1 MPKDTPNSEAAP
13 TTRNSGLEE
22 RLESW
27 GEIAAYLNC
36 EVRTAQ
42 RWEREGRLPVH
53 RLLLQKQGRVYAYK
67 SELDDWRRKRDP
79 RLEPDSDA
87 EKNGEAGGQT
97 DDDLRQPNREGFRW
111 RWALAVGLLAAV
123 IAGACLARIVW
134 KHYHPTSERMML
146 AVLPFENLSG
156 DPAQKYFSDGFTD
169 ELITE
174 VAHLS
179 NLGVIA
185 RTSVQNYP
193 GTPPKHIDQI
203 GRELHV
209 NYILEGTVIRD
220 ANRVRIIAR
229 LIQVSDQTDLWNES
243 YERNLEDILSLQ
255 RDVAEAIAGQIQVK
269 LPAQEQAR
277 LAPARPV
284 NPKAYDAYLRG
295 RYHLNKRNPQDITSS
310 IDYFQQAIHEDPNY
324 AVAYAGLADAYAL
337 LGSVGNDAQPP
348 RVAMPQAEENA
359 LKALALDNS
368 LAEAHASLAY
378 VKLSFD
384 WQGPEAGRHFKQA
397 LELNPS
403 YATGH
408 QWYALYL
415 VAMGRMNDAIAEIG
429 RAQQLDPLSVII
441 LTAAAHIFNQAGQ
454 YDKALEQCR
463 KALDLYPDFFLAHYV
478 QGRAYEQKGMLAEA
492 IAEFQKASDFSGGSP
507 ITMSALGHAYAVT
520 GKRKEA
526 GQLLAQLV
534 SLSKQRYVPA
544 VYMMGICVGLG
555 DNDQALLWMKQ
566 ALDDRCDYVIYLAYE
581 PGLSLRA
588 NPRFQDLMRQI
599 HLNP

>member
-1 MPKDTPNSEAAP
+1 MAKDANSEAAQAA
-13 TTRNSGLEE
+13 RNSGPGE

-79 RLEPDSDA
+79 RLESNRGSEPIEDNA
-87 EKNGEAGGQT
+87 GQT
-97 DDDLRQPNREGFRW
+97 GDISQSSRAGIRW
-111 RWALAVGLLAAV
+111 RWVLAVGLLVAAIV
-123 IAGACLARIVW
+123 GAYFAW
-134 KHYHPTSERMML
+134 KHYHPVSKSERMML

-156 DPAQKYFSDGFTD
+156 DTAQKYFSDGFTD

-185 RTSVQNYP
+185 RPSVQNYP
-193 GTPPKHIDQI
+193 PGTHKPIDQI

-209 NYILEGTVIRD
+209 NYILEGTVIKD

-229 LIQVSDQTDLWNES
+229 LIQVSDQTDLWSES

-255 RDVAEAIAGQIQVK
+255 RDVAEAIAGQIQAK
-269 LPAQEQAR
+269 LTTQERAR
-277 LAPARPV
+277 LAPAGPV
-284 NPKAYDAYLRG
+284 NPRAYDAYLRG
-295 RYHLNKRNPQDITSS
+295 RYHWNKRTPQDITSA

-337 LGSVGNDAQPP
+337 LGSVPNDAQPP
-348 RVAMPQAEENA
+348 RVAMPQAEENVV
-359 LKALALDNS
+359 KALALDNS

-384 WQGPEAGRHFKQA
+384 WQWPEAERHFKQA
-397 LELNPS
+397 LDLNPS

-415 VAMGRMNDAIAEIG
+415 VAMGRMNEAIAEIG
-429 RAQQLDPLSVII
+429 RAQQLDPLSII
-441 LTAAAHIFNQAGQ
+441 IIAAAAHIYNQAGQ

-463 KALDLYPDFFLAHYV
+463 KALDLYPDFFLAHYI
-478 QGRAYEQKGMLAEA
+478 QGRAYEQKGMVPEA
-492 IAEFQKASDFSGGSP
+492 IAEFQRANDLSQGSA
-507 ITMSALGHAYAVT
+507 IVIAGLGHAYAIS
-520 GKRKEA
+520 GKRQEA
-526 GQLLAQLV
+526 QKLLDDLV
-534 SLSKQRYVPA
+534 SRSQQKYVPA
-544 VYMMGICVGLG
+544 VCMMAICVGLG
-555 DNDQALLWMKQ
+555 DNNQALRWLKQ
-566 ALDDRCDYVIYLAYE
+566 ALEDRCDYVIYLPHE
-581 PGLSLRA
+581 PGLALRA
-588 NPRFQDLMRQI
+588 DPGFQDLMRQI
-599 HLNP
+599 HLTP

>member
-1 MPKDTPNSEAAP
+1 MAREGPNP
-13 TTRNSGLEE
+13 TRGEGPQASQAGE

-42 RWEREGRLPVH
+42 RWEREGGLPVH

-79 RLEPDSDA
+79 RLESNPDT
-87 EKNGEAGGQT
+87 EPVNHEPPT
-97 DDDLRQPNREGFRW
+97 DDDFRFPW
-111 RWALAVGLLAAV
+111 RWAMAVGLLLAV
-123 IAGACLARIVW
+123 SVVAYFVW
-134 KHYHPTSERMML
+134 RHYHPTGKNERMML

-156 DPAQKYFSDGFTD
+156 DPEQKYFSDGFTD

-174 VAHLS
+174 VAQLS
-179 NLGVIA
+179 NVGVIA

-193 GTPPKHIDQI
+193 AGSHKPIDQI

-209 NYILEGTVIRD
+209 NYILEGTVSH
-220 ANRVRIIAR
+220 AGNQVRIIAR

-255 RDVAEAIAGQIQVK
+255 RDVAEAIAGQIQAK
-269 LPAQEQAR
+269 LTTQELAR
-277 LAPARPV
+277 LAPARLV
-284 NPKAYDAYLRG
+284 NPRAYDDYLRG
-295 RYHLNKRNPQDITSS
+295 RYHWNKRTPQDITSA

-337 LGSVGNDAQPP
+337 LGSVPNDAQPP
-348 RVAMPQAEENA
+348 RVAMPRAEENV
-359 LKALALDNS
+359 LKALALDDS

-384 WQGPEAGRHFKQA
+384 WQWPEAERHFKQA

-415 VAMGRMNDAIAEIG
+415 VAMGRMNEAIVEIG
-429 RAQQLDPLSVII
+429 RAQQLDPLSVITI
-441 LTAAAHIFNQAGQ
+441 TATAHVFNQAGQ

-463 KALDLYPDFFLAHYV
+463 KALDLDPDFFLAHYI
-478 QGRAYEQKGMLAEA
+478 QGRAYEQKGMFVEA
-492 IAEFQKASDFSGGSP
+492 IAEFQRASSFSGGSP
-507 ITMSALGHAYAVT
+507 ITISALGHAYAVS

-526 GQLLAQLV
+526 GELLAQLV

-544 VYMMGICVGLG
+544 VYMMAICVGLG
-555 DNDQALLWMKQ
+555 DNNQALSWLKQ
-566 ALDDRCDYVIYLAYE
+566 ALQDRCDYVIYLQHE
-581 PGLSLRA
+581 PGLVLRA
-588 NPRFQDLMRQI
+588 DPGFQDLVRQI
-599 HLNP
+599 HLTP